1 MSQNNEKTI
10 NPCSVAVV
18 GKSLL
23 FPVSL
28 SPDAFW
34 PNLLAMI
41 IGDPHAGPF
50 VTALEQWPFSEFI
63 TSQDLKNLKG
73 FIMTSGILA
82 TGSLPA
88 AGFEIPPEI
97 LKISDML
104 RVIPLCLANQALNDT
119 RSFKKGLIKAN
130 RVRVVMEARTRNSE
144 LRQPIVDEQMQIWQK
159 AMCKAGLGN
168 EEMKKVAEAFAHLT
182 DTVSAAQV
190 SSVAHLDE
198 MFARHHGF
206 ELISLTGKEPVPG
219 CLSWLGKA
227 VKELQGENA
236 DLVIAGGIDSVH
248 HILARLSDSDAAPMP
263 ESRLH
268 EGLAIVALRRLEDAQ
283 RDGDQV
289 LAIISDVDNS
299 SIGFVCPARK
309 TETPAATSAAPAAA
323 SSSGNVSGRIASLVK
338 FSRLPAAD
346 LVFDDTGNCQ
356 NLPFNNFND
365 DVANAAMASNKAI
378 SALLDW
384 KRVRECWVRHTGSRR
399 FFQDLLGVLCGT
411 FVSRIVLQNPKAFA
425 AVSARPV
432 IYLANHQIGIE
443 SPLFMALSYAM
454 TGLPIQAVAKPDH
467 VDAWLSFLM
476 AFAQDSLGEQQP
488 FKLMYFDRQNP
499 LGLIDSLKKS
509 GPLDASLLV
518 HVEGTRS
525 MTADQPVAKMSS
537 IFLDMAIEKGI
548 PMVPVRFV
556 GGLPKEA
563 TENRLDFPYENG
575 KQDYIFGTPVLP
587 EQLKSLPYGQRPRFI
602 MDKINTLGP
611 DKNEDVLLPPSRE
624 FAANTRFFVE
634 NLGLPKIQ
642 AMLFSILQAIDDP
655 SEETAVLINAVQ
667 SGKLDLSRAD
677 FPPVLNKFI
686 THLKTKFA

>member
-1 MSQNNEKTI
+1 MSQNNEKTV

-50 VTALEQWPFSEFI
+50 VTALEQWPYSEFI
-63 TSQDLKNLKG
+63 TTQDLKNLKG
-73 FIMTSGILA
+73 FIMKSGVLA

-88 AGFEIPPEI
+88 AGFVIPSEI

-119 RSFKKGLIKAN
+119 QSYKKGLVPAG

-144 LRQPIVDEQMQIWQK
+144 LRQPIIEEQILIWQK
-159 AMCKAGLGN
+159 ALGKAGLST
-168 EEMKKVAEAFAHLT
+168 EDMARVTEAFAHLN
-182 DTVSAAQV
+182 DEGSVAAE

-206 ELISLTGKEPVPG
+206 QLGSPNGQEPVPG
-219 CLSWLGKA
+219 CLSWLGRA
-227 VKELQGENA
+227 VKELQSENA

-248 HILARLSDSDAAPMP
+248 HVLTCLNNPDAAPIKG
-263 ESRLH
+263 SRLH
-268 EGLAIVALRRLEDAQ
+268 EGLAIIALRRHEDAL
-283 RDGDQV
+283 RDGDQI
-289 LAIISDVDNS
+289 LAVISDVDGS
-299 SIGFVCPARK
+299 SIGFVCPADKSEKNAESR
-309 TETPAATSAAPAAA
+309 PVPVA
-323 SSSGNVSGRIASLVK
+323 STAGASSGRIASLVK
-338 FSRLPAAD
+338 FSRLPIAD
-346 LVFDDTGNCQ
+346 LVFDDAGNCQ

-378 SALLDW
+378 SAFLDW
-384 KRVRECWVRHTGSRR
+384 KRIRECWVKHTGSRR

-425 AVSARPV
+425 AVSSGPV

-476 AFAQDSLGEQQP
+476 AFAQDSLGDQQP
-488 FKLMYFDRQNP
+488 FRLMYFDRQNP
-499 LGLIDSLKKS
+499 LGLIESLKKS
-509 GPLDASLLV
+509 GPLDSSLLV

-525 MTADQPVAKMSS
+525 LTADQPVTRMSS

-563 TENRLDFPYENG
+563 TESRLDFPFDNG

-587 EQLKSLPYGQRPRFI
+587 EQLKSLPYGQRPKFI

-634 NLGLPKIQ
+634 NLGLPRIQ

-677 FPPVLNKFI
+677 FPPVLKKFI